1 MYVLNFIR
9 IYAYAGSCMY
19 LTLFE
24 YIFWIIIKLALACML
39 SFSKK
44 QTLYLTFIAYVD

>member
-24 YIFWIIIKLALACML
+24 YML
-39 SFSKK
+39 MLVHVC
-44 QTLYLTFIAYVD
+44 T